1 MLRAEL
7 KAVGGRHDGKLI
19 PLEVDRKFLIGR
31 EQDCHLRPNSESVSR
46 HHCCFTLDA
55 FCLRLRDLGSTN
67 GTLVNGDA
75 ITGQVQLKPGDRVTV
90 GPLEF
95 EVLIA
100 ETDDA
105 ISDDE
110 SEAAASDETVEQAA
124 ADSVLDDSTEET
136 TSGETMIDLPT
147 DMSEIVD
154 SGAGTAILSGDTTVI
169 PNDQQQQLQQ
179 QLAMQQQMAMQ
190 QQQQQ
195 QQLAMQQQMAMQQQL
210 AMQQQ
215 MPYVAQPGM
224 MPGMM
229 PPGFAPAVPPMP
241 AGMPAAVQPV
251 AEPPAGALDVTLPDP
266 ATTGAKDPEP
276 VEKTES
282 EDGEQASGPDDNPS
296 NVAEDII
303 KQYMHRR
310 PSTGS

>member
-75 ITGQVQLKPGDRVTV
+75 ITGQVRLKPGDRVTV

-105 ISDDE
+105 ISDDDE
-110 SEAAASDETVEQAA
+110 SEAAESDETVEQVA
-124 ADSVLDDSTEET
+124 ADSVLDDSTEEP

-169 PNDQQQQLQQ
+169 PNDQQQQEL
-179 QLAMQQQMAMQ
+179 
-190 QQQQQ
+190 QQ
-195 QQLAMQQQMAMQQQL
+195 QQLL
-210 AMQQQ
+210 
-215 MPYVAQPGM
+215 
-224 MPGMM
+224 
-229 PPGFAPAVPPMP
+229 
-241 AGMPAAVQPV
+241 
-251 AEPPAGALDVTLPDP
+251 LLL
-266 ATTGAKDPEP
+266 
-276 VEKTES
+276 ES
-282 EDGEQASGPDDNPS
+282 QS
-296 NVAEDII
+296 
-303 KQYMHRR
+303 K
-310 PSTGS
+310 